1 MAHELPPLPYAYNA
15 LEPVIDEQ
23 TMRIHHKR
31 HHAAY
36 VDGLNQ
42 AIAGTP
48 FENMDL
54 ARLLSRLYKV
64 PRHIRGAVRN
74 SGGGHANHSLFW
86 KMMSPDG
93 GGAPGGVLAA
103 AIDRA
108 FGRFEDFRETF
119 GRVALGRF
127 GSGWVWLVLRR
138 AFGRFEDFRET
149 FGRVALGRFGSGWV
163 WLVLRL
169 DGSLRICGLPSQ
181 DNPYMQ
187 TGDVPLLGL
196 DLWEHAYYLKYQN
209 RRADYVGNWWNI
221 VDWEAVASRY
231 EAALEQRKQQNGKA

>member
-127 GSGWVWLVLRR
+127 GSGWVWLVLR
-138 AFGRFEDFRET
+138 
-149 FGRVALGRFGSGWV
+149 
-163 WLVLRL
+163 L

>member
-127 GSGWVWLVLRR
+127 GSGWVWLVLR
-138 AFGRFEDFRET
+138 
-149 FGRVALGRFGSGWV
+149 
-163 WLVLRL
+163 L
-169 DGSLRICGLPSQ
+169 DSSLRICGLPSQ

>member
-23 TMRIHHKR
+23 TMSIHHKR

-127 GSGWVWLVLRR
+127 GSGWVWLVLR
-138 AFGRFEDFRET
+138 
-149 FGRVALGRFGSGWV
+149 
-163 WLVLRL
+163 L